1 MKAKAV
7 EGTPCAGKRSCTRKS
22 FIVGSSAFAAC
33 GCLFVVF
40 AAHADAHPPVAEVS
54 IPNAQFSNGHDG
66 RPEGWRLSQKDG
78 GDWLQNA
85 GRDGSA
91 ALRVTGKGDSWRQ
104 WQSDPVKLEAGRCYV
119 FSFWNRGN
127 GSGCITSGIDDMN
140 VDWGCAGEQW
150 TKRLNVLR
158 TPDRD
163 GAYAPTF
170 HLGQWMMDGEAL
182 FDDLR
187 LVPVQPVYVKTADL
201 ELGHGEQVDGNRY
214 SFATQN
220 GAVSRNHARPLVEGS
235 ASFNSDRW
243 DVGRGRC
250 ITYRFALPKR
260 TWKSAKVGVTCGHYT
275 KGTADIEISHD
286 GKDWTRLAAVTN
298 TMTVELDMPTTFFPA
313 DAIFVR
319 VRGNDPCQL
328 QIYRVSFDGAF
339 AGAPVTAVGATK
351 YVDENSGEVV
361 CKTSGCTFFTDE
373 YGEMLPMGRGG
384 VQFWRASSGW
394 KIPRQRAL
402 PKAKAEG
409 LSLMMAANEAEAVQL
424 VVSPKEALEDVRV
437 EAVGPLVCRSTG
449 REMSSSAVEV
459 LRVGY
464 VPVDVPTDEVGCRAL
479 WPDPLPPQD
488 GSPLMVAV
496 GEHQPFWVRVKAPKG
511 TSKGDYAGSLR
522 VVCTKAKSREKMTFS
537 VPLTVEVFGFE
548 LPDEMTCETA
558 FDFSLWTVSRYH
570 GLKTAEERKIVAE
583 KYLRSLGDHHIS
595 PYDPGLGV
603 NWSVKWKGMENPMT
617 AEPVFDWAAWD
628 KAVEEALS
636 KYHFNTFLI
645 RVKGLGGGNYQKWSQ
660 PEFMGIPADNPAY
673 DVLIG
678 KYLRGIER
686 HLEEKGW
693 LGKAFLYVFDEPEPK
708 HYPIVMRIF
717 ETVKRHAPKLRRMVT
732 EEAVEA
738 LHGGPNLWVPLT
750 PNLHVSGEKKARAA
764 GDTFWWYVC
773 CGPKAPY
780 VTEFI
785 DHPGTEM
792 RLWLWQT
799 WGEDV
804 AGILIWTTTWWTC
817 ANAYPDPAHPQNP
830 YEDAMS
836 WCESDS
842 LGKGTKSPWGNGD
855 GRFLYPPRK
864 AAQPSPT
871 PVFDGPVDSFR
882 LEMLRDGI
890 EDYEYFALLKRLL
903 AERRNLPPDVR
914 AKAAALLKVPSSVY
928 SSMTEFTRDPKPM
941 ETHREK
947 LARAIENILSI

>member
-1 MKAKAV
+1 MRGFLLYILLV
-7 EGTPCAGKRSCTRKS
+7 M
-22 FIVGSSAFAAC
+22 AAI
-33 GCLFVVF
+33 GVI
-40 AAHADAHPPVAEVS
+40 ADPV
-54 IPNAQFSNGHDG
+54 IPNARFLKGHDG
-66 RPEGWRLSQKDG
+66 CPASWRLTQKDG

-85 GRDGSA
+85 GREGGA
-91 ALRVTGKGDSWRQ
+91 AIRVTGKGTTSTQWRSDS
-104 WQSDPVKLEAGRCYV
+104 VKLEAGRCYV
-119 FSFWNRGN
+119 FSFWSRGN
-127 GSGCITSGIDDMN
+127 GSGCVTSGIDDMN

-150 TKRLNVLR
+150 TQRLNVLR
-158 TPDRD
+158 TPDQKD
-163 GAYAPTF
+163 SYSTAF

-187 LVPVQPVYVKTADL
+187 LVPVKPVYVKTADL

-214 SFATQN
+214 SFASQY
-220 GAVSRNHARPLVEGS
+220 GAVSRNHARTLVEGL

-243 DVGRGRC
+243 EIGRGRC
-250 ITYRFALPKR
+250 IAYRFALPKR

-286 GKDWTRLAAVTN
+286 GKDWSRLAAVTN
-298 TMTVELDMPTTFFPA
+298 TMTAELDMPSAFFPA
-313 DAIFVR
+313 DVAFIR

-328 QIYRVSFDGAF
+328 QIYRVSFDGEF
-339 AGAPVTAVGATK
+339 AGEPVTAVGATK
-351 YVDENSGEVV
+351 YIDEKSGEVV
-361 CKTSGCTFFTDE
+361 CKTSGCSFFADD
-373 YGEMLPMGRGG
+373 YGEMLSCGG
-384 VQFWRASSGW
+384 KGVNLWRASSGW

-402 PKAKAEG
+402 PKEKAKG
-409 LSLMMAANEAEAVQL
+409 LSLAMAANEAEAAQL

-437 EAVGPLVCRSTG
+437 ETVGSLVCRTTG
-449 REMSSSAVEV
+449 REMPSSAVEV

-488 GSPLMVAV
+488 GSPLAVAA
-496 GEHQPFWVRVKAPKG
+496 GEHQPFWVRVKAPKE
-511 TSKGDYAGSLR
+511 TSKGVYAGSLR
-522 VVCTKAKSREKMTFS
+522 VICTKAKGRDKMTFT

-558 FDFSLWTVSRYH
+558 FDFSLWTVSKYH
-570 GLKTAEERKIVAE
+570 GLKTAEEKKIVAE
-583 KYLRSLGDHHIS
+583 KYFRSLGDHHIS
-595 PYDPGLGV
+595 PYDPGLSA
-603 NWSVKWKGMENPMT
+603 NWSVWWKGMENPMT

-628 KAVEEALS
+628 KAVEEALA

-678 KYLRGIER
+678 KYLRGIEH

-693 LGKAFLYVFDEPEPK
+693 LGKAFLYAFDEPEPK
-708 HYPIVMRIF
+708 HYPIIMRIF

-799 WGEDV
+799 WGENV
-804 AGILIWTTTWWTC
+804 SGILIWATTWWTS

-830 YEDAMS
+830 YEDPMG

-864 AAQPSPT
+864 AAQPSPM
-871 PVFDGPVDSFR
+871 PVLDGPVDSFR

-890 EDYEYFALLKRLL
+890 EDYEYFVLLKRLL
-903 AERRNLPPDVR
+903 AERRNLPPEVR
-914 AKAAALLKVPSSVY
+914 ARAAALLKVPQSVY
-928 SSMTEFTRDPKPM
+928 SSMTEFTTDPEPM
-941 ETHREK
+941 ERHREK
-947 LARAIENILSI
+947 LARAIEKILLMQ